1 MAKRRRNG
9 SLTGGTGD
17 INPQFYTGVVLQTAI
32 NTDVV
37 IKFATPKPSFSA
49 TGNKAVVMEIL
60 RIWAMTDMI
69 PDLTAPGLINYSATM
84 SFSTHFA
91 VGVPE
96 FNDHNLFGYYQEYV
110 HLAFTAAQ
118 GVAVVRIMK
127 PCVLD
132 LTDGAGHGWLLAA
145 DYFAVGL
152 RTVATTTN
160 NKGYFKLL
168 YRFKKVGLA
177 EYIGIVQSQ
186 Q

>member
-9 SLTGGTGD
+9 SITGGTGD
-17 INPQFYTGVVLQTAI
+17 VNPQFYTGVVLQTGI

-49 TGNKAVVMEIL
+49 TGNKAIVMEIL
-60 RIWAMTDMI
+60 QIWAMTDMQ
-69 PDLTAPGLINYSATM
+69 PNLAEPALSNYAATM
-84 SFSTHFA
+84 SFSTKFA

-96 FNDHNLFGYYQEYV
+96 FDDHNLFGYFQEYNF
-110 HLAFTAAQ
+110 LAFTAAQ
-118 GVAVVRIMK
+118 GVSLVKDMK
-127 PCVLD
+127 PTVLN
-132 LTDGAGHGWLLAA
+132 LSDGAGHGWLLAA

-152 RTVATTTN
+152 RTVNTTSN